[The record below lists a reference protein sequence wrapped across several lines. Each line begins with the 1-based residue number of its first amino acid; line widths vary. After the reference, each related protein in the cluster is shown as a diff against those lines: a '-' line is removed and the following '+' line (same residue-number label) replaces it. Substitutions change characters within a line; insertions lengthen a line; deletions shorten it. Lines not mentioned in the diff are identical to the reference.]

1 MREIV
6 FKCRRHGDR
15 IEEEVYRSNDK
26 ATLKGFR
33 YKCKECTYEA
43 TRKRPCKIH
52 GNISDEDRLGSGK
65 CRICSLSTFRTW
77 NTSRNSDRETFNGLT
92 VEQYQQMFIDQN
104 NKCAICHEDDT
115 KICTQRSKDKEMQ
128 IAKLC
133 LDHNHETGN
142 YRELLCHDCNT
153 MLGKAYEDI
162 NILQSAI
169 QYLIK
174 HQATD
179 GSNLGAINDDQNQ

>member
-43 TRKRPCKIH
+43 TRKRPCKNH

-77 NTSRNSDRETFNGLT
+77 NTSRNSDRETFNAKQKLKREANPEKWAKRYKRDYEKQVSKYGLELINDMQKSSKFGLT
-92 VEQYQQMFIDQN
+92 VEQYKQMFIDQN
-104 NKCAICHEDDT
+104 NKCAICHEEET
-115 KICTQRSKDKEMQ
+115 KIFTFSTHIGTKK
-128 IAKLC
+128 
-133 LDHNHETGN
+133 
-142 YRELLCHDCNT
+142 
-153 MLGKAYEDI
+153 
-162 NILQSAI
+162 
-169 QYLIK
+169 
-174 HQATD
+174 
-179 GSNLGAINDDQNQ
+179 